1 MVIFWVYYKK
11 KRIMKTTI
19 KKVLTENKSASLNS
33 KVKIDKKLDN
43 LKVIESN
50 KQEEVNKL
58 TFNLN
63 L

>member
-1 MVIFWVYYKK
+1 
-11 KRIMKTTI
+11 MKTI
-19 KKVLTENKSASLNS
+19 VKKVSAENKNASINS
-33 KVKIDKKLDN
+33 KVKIDKKLND
-43 LKVIESN
+43 LKIIESN

>member
-1 MVIFWVYYKK
+1 
-11 KRIMKTTI
+11 MKTI
-19 KKVLTENKSASLNS
+19 VKKVSTENKKASINS
-33 KVKIDKKLDN
+33 MVKIDKKLDD
-43 LKVIESN
+43 LKIIESN

>member
-1 MVIFWVYYKK
+1 
-11 KRIMKTTI
+11 MKTTI
-19 KKVLTENKSASLNS
+19 KKVLTENKSASPNS

>member
-1 MVIFWVYYKK
+1 
-11 KRIMKTTI
+11 MKTTI
-19 KKVLTENKSASLNS
+19 KKVSTENKSASLNS

>member
-1 MVIFWVYYKK
+1 MKATVRKK
-11 KRIMKTTI
+11 SA
-19 KKVLTENKSASLNS
+19 ENKNASINS
-33 KVKIDKKLDN
+33 KVKIDRKLDD
-43 LKVIESN
+43 LKITESN

>member
-1 MVIFWVYYKK
+1 
-11 KRIMKTTI
+11 MKTI
-19 KKVLTENKSASLNS
+19 VKKVSGENKKASINS
-33 KVKIDKKLDN
+33 KVKIDKKLDD
-43 LKVIESN
+43 LKIIESN

>member
-1 MVIFWVYYKK
+1 
-11 KRIMKTTI
+11 MKTI
-19 KKVLTENKSASLNS
+19 VKKVLTENKNPSINS
-33 KVKIDKKLDN
+33 KVKIDKKLDA
-43 LKVIESN
+43 LKIMQSN

>member
-1 MVIFWVYYKK
+1 ME
-11 KRIMKTTI
+11 TI
-19 KKVLTENKSASLNS
+19 KKVSTENKNASINS
-33 KVKIDKKLDN
+33 KVKIDKKLDD
-43 LKVIESN
+43 LIFIESN